1 MWYQGHWPGYCLIG
15 AAAWTPDTP
24 KARSPFGTETIRGLG
39 GAGST
44 LARLCSML
52 YQTMGNRECFS
63 ENLLPPKVEYES
75 GFGATLITTGSIG
88 SAWPSKIQLQPRG
101 PACSAL
107 PAHSALPACLWGG
120 TCSLSVGAL
129 QSHWPSTQPGEV
141 GPHPA
146 SGGSTPLAQP

>member
-1 MWYQGHWPGYCLIG
+1 MVPGTLARILPDGCCCLDPRHSQGTVPLWDRDHQ
-15 AAAWTPDTP
+15 
-24 KARSPFGTETIRGLG
+24 
-39 GAGST
+39 GAGRGWKHPG
-44 LARLCSML
+44 RLCSML